1 MNTEKTEK
9 VDFLNLKAINA
20 KRRSELINAF
30 TEVLDSGWYIMGQ
43 QLSEFEKSFSNY
55 CNTKYCIGVA
65 NGLDALTLVLRAW
78 KQLGRLKNGDEVIV
92 PSNTYI
98 ASILC
103 ILENDLVPVYVEPDI
118 LTYNLDPLA
127 IEEKITNKTRVIL
140 PVHLY
145 GQLCD
150 MIAISEIGEK
160 HNLLI
165 LEDCAQS
172 QGAKI
177 GERKAGSFAD
187 AGAFSFYPGKN
198 LGALGDAGAVVT
210 NDKELAS
217 CLYAIR
223 NYGSQTKYFNQYRGI
238 NSRLDELQAAL
249 LLVKL
254 PYLDEEN
261 SQRRAIALQYISSI
275 KNPLLQIPKPP
286 VEPEAHIW
294 HLFVMMTENRESFI
308 NHLTAN
314 GIASVIHYPIP
325 PHKQEALSEYRDLN
339 LPIAEMIHQKIVS
352 LPIYPGMPKDHIYK
366 VIQVCNNYSQ

>member
-1 MNTEKTEK
+1 MKNETIKK

-20 KRRSELINAF
+20 NHRTELIKAF

-43 QLSEFEKSFSNY
+43 KLLEFESSFSNY

-65 NGLDALTLVLRAW
+65 NGLDALTLVLRSW
-78 KQLGRLKNGDEVIV
+78 VQLGKIKSGDEVIV

-103 ILENDLVPVYVEPDI
+103 IIENNLIPVLVEPDI
-118 LTYNLDPLA
+118 ITYNLNSA
-127 IEEKITNKTRVIL
+127 SIEEKITNKTRVIL

-150 MIAISEIGEK
+150 MNKIIEIAK
-160 HNLLI
+160 KYNLLV

-177 GERKAGSFAD
+177 GEIRAGAFGD

-198 LGALGDAGAVVT
+198 LGALGDAGAIVT
-210 NDKELAS
+210 NDPDLAS

-223 NYGSQTKYFNQYRGI
+223 NYGSQKKYFNQYRGV
-238 NSRLDELQAAL
+238 NSRLDELQAAI

-254 PYLDEEN
+254 PHLDDEN
-261 SQRRAIALQYISSI
+261 AQRRAIAEQYVLSI
-275 KNPLLQIPKPP
+275 TNPLLRIPKFPKDKFS
-286 VEPEAHIW
+286 HIW
-294 HLFVMMTENRESFI
+294 HLFVVMTENRDSFI
-308 NHLTAN
+308 NYLTEN
-314 GIASVIHYPIP
+314 GITSVIHYPIP
-325 PHKQEALSEYRDLN
+325 PHKQEALIEFSELI
-339 LPIAEMIHQKIVS
+339 LPNAEIIHKQIVS
-352 LPIYPGMPKDHIYK
+352 LPIYPGMPNEDIQK
-366 VIQVCNNYSQ
+366 VINVCNSYVS